1 MSFQTLDQIYTS
13 FRAGFKDT
21 PEFAIDFYKRN
32 ASVLDGLEHFASPS
46 ELKYFTE
53 INWHYINALLQRD
66 HYNQAIDE
74 ANITLPIIDFE
85 AGRLNAPTVKDDWYC
100 GILYLKGM
108 AQYKLR
114 NYKEAAPIF
123 KTLLKEDPENDLY
136 NKWYQNSLYGMRL
149 RWVNAIWS
157 VSAIILLFVLFFEEF
172 IPSKGARLA
181 ITIVGFSGV
190 VGNLVYEYYSRRS
203 YRRNRPLMDQS

>member
-1 MSFQTLDQIYTS
+1 MSVQTLDQIYTS

-21 PEFAIDFYKRN
+21 PDFAIDFYRNN
-32 ASVLDGLEHFASPS
+32 ASVLEGMKHFASPS

-66 HYNQAIDE
+66 HYNDAIDE
-74 ANITLPIIDFE
+74 ANITLSVIDFE
-85 AGRLNAPTVKDDWYC
+85 ADRLHAPMVNDDWYC

-108 AQYKLR
+108 SHYKLR
-114 NYKEAAPIF
+114 NYKEAEPIF
-123 KTLLKEDPENDLY
+123 KWLVTEDPGNDLY
-136 NKWYQNSLYGMRL
+136 YKWHQNSLYGIRL

-172 IPSKGARLA
+172 IPSKAARLG
-181 ITIVGFSGV
+181 ITIIGFSGV

-203 YRRNRPLMDQS
+203 YRRSRL